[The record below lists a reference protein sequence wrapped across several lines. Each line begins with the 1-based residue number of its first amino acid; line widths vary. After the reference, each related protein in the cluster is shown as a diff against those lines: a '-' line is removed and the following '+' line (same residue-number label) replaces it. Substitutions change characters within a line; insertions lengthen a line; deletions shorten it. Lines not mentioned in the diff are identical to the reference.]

1 MSKSLRNKLYLKQRL
16 YVLKIAE
23 GSDLS
28 QHIHVFNQ
36 IIDNLK
42 RVDMK
47 FEDEYKAL
55 MLLNSL
61 PTSSTYENLFTT
73 LTWKKETLE
82 LEDVTGALLAFH
94 QRKKKY

>member
-36 IIDNLK
+36 IINNLK

-73 LTWKKETLE
+73 LT
-82 LEDVTGALLAFH
+82 
-94 QRKKKY
+94 